1 MKNIKDYNLDELQE
15 ELINMGEKKFRAEQI
30 FKWIYKEKVKSFD
43 EMTNLSI
50 ELREKLKENYTMC
63 NYNILKKQESKDG
76 TKKYLFD
83 VLDGNAIETVL
94 MQYHH
99 GKTVCVSSQIGCK
112 MGCKFCASTGIQFV
126 RNLTAGE
133 IVEQILA
140 VEQDIND
147 KISNIV
153 FMGIGEPLDNY
164 DNVIKAIKIMNNPKG
179 LEIGTRHISI
189 STSGLVPRIYDLANE
204 KIQCT
209 LSISLHATTDEKR
222 SSMMP
227 VNNRYNIEELMKAC
241 KDYIKITNKRISFDD
256 IRDAILLQIPS
267 GMKWDF
273 IDVLFVSCT
282 SSMLNIRFS
291 TGDKIKI
298 GTMTTNNICKDFRL
312 KRKEMYMYYPKEGAW
327 FSLKMVITSNNSYNL
342 DFNYDNWDEI
352 PSYFQELDW
361 ILSFY
366 TKFPRSKEYTPLWLR
381 KIVGRRK
388 LYLT

>member
-241 KDYIKITNKRISFDD
+241 KDYIKITNKRISFEYALAKDNND
-256 IRDAILLQIPS
+256 NLEDAKELVHLLRGMICHVNLIP
-267 GMKWDF
+267 
-273 IDVLFVSCT
+273 I
-282 SSMLNIRFS
+282 N
-291 TGDKIKI
+291 KIE
-298 GTMTTNNICKDFRL
+298 N
-312 KRKEMYMYYPKEGAW
+312 GA
-327 FSLKMVITSNNSYNL
+327 
-342 DFNYDNWDEI
+342 
-352 PSYFQELDW
+352 
-361 ILSFY
+361 Y
-366 TKFPRSKEYTPLWLR
+366 TKSSNENIIKFRDYLNDHGIVATIRRELGSDIDAACGQLR
-381 KIVGRRK
+381 RQN
-388 LYLT
+388 LQS